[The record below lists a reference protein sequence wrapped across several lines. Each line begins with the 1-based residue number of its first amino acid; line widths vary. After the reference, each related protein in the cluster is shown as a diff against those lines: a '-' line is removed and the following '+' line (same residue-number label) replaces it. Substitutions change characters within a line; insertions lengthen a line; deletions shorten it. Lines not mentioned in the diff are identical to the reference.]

1 MATRMFGQ
9 FAAAVRWIDD
19 TVTPRLG
26 RFASVAAPPVL
37 RISLALPFFRSGL
50 TRWDGFLSLSAGTI
64 FLFEEQFKLH
74 IFGGVY
80 SFPAPALS
88 AYIVGIAE
96 IVLPVFLL
104 LGFMTRFAAACLL
117 VMTGVIQLV
126 YPDGWVNFHLYW
138 AAISLAIIALGPGK
152 LSLDELV
159 GRIVDRERIAAFR
172 PNPEEP
178 AVGRNV

>member
-1 MATRMFGQ
+1 MPRLIRRLI
-9 FAAAVRWIDD
+9 AAIRWIEDIAA
-19 TVTPRLG
+19 PRLARIG
-26 RFASVAAPPVL
+26 FVVAPPVS
-37 RISLALPFFRSGL
+37 RIALALPFFRSGL

-74 IFGGVY
+74 IFSGVY
-80 SFPAPALS
+80 SFPAPVLS

-96 IVLPVFLL
+96 IVLPILL
-104 LGFMTRFAAACLL
+104 LIGLTARFTAAGLL

-152 LSLDELV
+152 LSADYLLLKMFHKQPSKEFKNI
-159 GRIVDRERIAAFR
+159 G
-172 PNPEEP
+172 EP
-178 AVGRNV
+178 VSGN